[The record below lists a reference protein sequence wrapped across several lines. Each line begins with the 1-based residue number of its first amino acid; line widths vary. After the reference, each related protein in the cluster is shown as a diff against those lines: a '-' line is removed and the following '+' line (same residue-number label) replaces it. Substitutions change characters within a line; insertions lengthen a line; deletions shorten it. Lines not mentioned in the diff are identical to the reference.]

1 VQVVTVPWVR
11 NERAATAGLKT
22 TSYAENVIALARAK
36 RHDAT
41 EAIFGNTRGDLCEG
55 TGSNIFVV
63 RDGVVSTPPVV
74 DGPLAGIT
82 RGLVLQ
88 WGREAGVDIREET
101 MQLSVLQDC
110 DEIFLTSSLKDVR
123 PVTRCDDRELS
134 PGPVTR
140 ILDQVWRTKEV
151 EGIDP

>member
-1 VQVVTVPWVR
+1 M
-11 NERAATAGLKT
+11 
-22 TSYAENVIALARAK
+22 IALRAK

-63 RDGVVSTPPVV
+63 RDGVVSTPPVS

-88 WGREAGVDIREET
+88 WAAGGRRH
-101 MQLSVLQDC
+101 
-110 DEIFLTSSLKDVR
+110 
-123 PVTRCDDRELS
+123 P
-134 PGPVTR
+134 
-140 ILDQVWRTKEV
+140 
-151 EGIDP
+151 